1 MLITLLSWLFVIGVL
16 IFIHELGHF
25 FVAKW
30 VGIRVERFSLGF
42 PPRLIGKRVGETD
55 YCISAI
61 PFGGYVKLS
70 GIADVGAVESHGAPW
85 EFGAKSILERVGVIL
100 AGPLMNFLF
109 AFIVIFSLVYF
120 VGSPV
125 HRTTKVGVVDPGSSS
140 EQAGLQAGDQV
151 KTIAGRPV
159 AHWNEIIEGLGTVEG
174 GTTIEV
180 VRDGHVLSLTFE
192 HRVGEEVGIDPFLPP
207 RVGSVQKG
215 APADR
220 AGLTSGDLM
229 TAINGEPVHQW
240 YEMQE
245 KIRALPKQ
253 EIFIEWERG
262 EKRMSARVTTDA
274 MIDRE
279 HPEVRY
285 GQIGITLGADYTYLP
300 VGTLE
305 ALKVGMGSTVRIVTD
320 LVHLLVQMVTGN
332 LSRDTLGGV
341 ITIAKFAGDAARVGI
356 GELFGFMA
364 FLSIN
369 LGFFNLL
376 PIPVLDGGH
385 LLFLGIEAVIRRP
398 LPLRQREIVQQ
409 IGAILLIFLVIYVTF
424 NDIHRFFFTK

>member
-1 MLITLLSWLFVIGVL
+1 
-16 IFIHELGHF
+16 
-25 FVAKW
+25 
-30 VGIRVERFSLGF
+30 
-42 PPRLIGKRVGETD
+42 
-55 YCISAI
+55 
-61 PFGGYVKLS
+61 VKLS
-70 GIADVGAVESHGAPW
+70 GIADVGAVESHGEPW
-85 EFGAKSILERVGVIL
+85 EFGSKSILERVGVIL

-109 AFIVIFSLVYF
+109 AFVVIFSVVYF

-125 HRTTKVGVVDPGSSS
+125 YRTTKVGVVDRGSPS
-140 EQAGLQAGDQV
+140 EQAGLRVGDQV
-151 KTIAGRPV
+151 QTIAGRPV
-159 AHWNEIIEGLGTVEG
+159 AHWNEVVEGLEKIEG
-174 GTTIEV
+174 GTTVEV
-180 VRDGHVLSLTFE
+180 VRDGHVLSLTFK
-192 HRVGEEVGIDPFLPP
+192 HQSGEKVGIDPFLPP
-207 RVGSVQKG
+207 KIGTVQKG

-220 AGLTSGDLM
+220 AGLKPGDLM
-229 TAINGEPVHQW
+229 TTINGEPIHQW

-253 EIFIEWERG
+253 EILVEWERG
-262 EKRMSARVTTDA
+262 GQRMSAQVTTDA
-274 MIDRE
+274 VIDRE

-285 GQIGITLGADYTYLP
+285 GQIGITLGTDYTYLP
-300 VGTLE
+300 VGVVE
-305 ALKVGMGSTVRIVTD
+305 ALKVGIGSTVRTVTD
-320 LVHLLVQMVTGN
+320 LVHLLTQMVTGSF
-332 LSRDTLGGV
+332 SRDTIGGI

-409 IGAILLIFLVIYVTF
+409 VGAILLIFLVIYVTF
-424 NDIHRFFFTK
+424 NDIHRFFFRK